1 MPKPSKL
8 DVRLVGRK
16 VAERFAAIA
25 PDTFESIVNEQGWD
39 DETLILLVCGFVD
52 RHDLSGALVAHL
64 RTCAD
69 QENAE
74 TAALVDVCACGQR
87 YTDGDADEDSCINCR
102 PVSRIPQA

>member
-1 MPKPSKL
+1 MAKPSER
-8 DVRLVGRK
+8 DVRLMGRK

-25 PDTFESIVNEQGWD
+25 PDTFESIVDEQGWD

-74 TAALVDVCACGQR
+74 TAALWPA
-87 YTDGDADEDSCINCR
+87 
-102 PVSRIPQA
+102 

>member
-1 MPKPSKL
+1 MAKPSER
-8 DVRLVGRK
+8 DVRLMGRK

-25 PDTFESIVNEQGWD
+25 PDTFESIVDEQGWD

-69 QENAE
+69 QENAD
-74 TAALVDVCACGQR
+74 TQR
-87 YTDGDADEDSCINCR
+87 VRDLSAWFATRRSPVR
-102 PVSRIPQA
+102 PASRARLR